1 MSSQK
6 TSDMLTIN
14 DSDSETQTHT
24 QLSSIKQEFAFA
36 ASDTSLNCI
45 ASENHLLAVAG
56 NEEVIKL
63 FNLRRKMSAGE
74 LSSSDVHS
82 STITALTVSKQCT
95 HLLSGDE
102 KGVIGIWRIKD

>member
-1 MSSQK
+1 MLAVDDNESDASSPQQ
-6 TSDMLTIN
+6 M
-14 DSDSETQTHT
+14 
-24 QLSSIKQEFAFA
+24 IKQEFAFA

-56 NEEVIKL
+56 NEEVIKI
-63 FNLRRKMSAGE
+63 FDLRRKISAGE
-74 LSSSDVHS
+74 LSSSDVHA
-82 STITALTVSKQCT
+82 STITALTLSKQTT